1 MGAQDIITKNPQPE
15 QTAPGVTVGTRLFVD
30 EYNTRVFSYSTSS
43 ILGKRRV
50 GLIDPKNVK
59 GDIKPTMQSMEAGA
73 SVISL
78 QEVITGYSGTVD
90 ASVHDYSTLAMQEAV
105 GTTAGVIDHQYPS
118 SPVNGDLAT
127 GSTKDLI
134 QLDTGDAT
142 AFTSYVGYP
151 IEVSSQAGEKL
162 IAYIK
167 SVNTANDTI
176 TPEYPLDE
184 VPATSGTC
192 KLLEGFVLEGG
203 GNITRQREF
212 IFAQDF
218 NNGASHRTVVWRAQ
232 STTGMQIAG
241 QGGAI
246 VMTPLQLK
254 VQGHTRTVDSLLQN
268 VPVTVFGKFGRSNVA

>member
-1 MGAQDIITKNPQPE
+1 
-15 QTAPGVTVGTRLFVD
+15 
-30 EYNTRVFSYSTSS
+30 
-43 ILGKRRV
+43 
-50 GLIDPKNVK
+50 LIDPKNVK

-90 ASVHDYSTLAMQEAV
+90 TAVQDYSTLAMQEAV
-105 GTTAGVIDHQYPS
+105 GTTAGVIDQQYPS

-142 AFTSYVGYP
+142 AFASYVGYP
-151 IEVSSQAGEKL
+151 VEVTSQAGEKL

-167 SVNTANDTI
+167 SVNTVNDTI
-176 TPEYPLDE
+176 VPEYPLDE
-184 VPATSGTC
+184 VPATAGTC

-241 QGGAI
+241 NGGAI

-268 VPVTVFGKFGRSNVA
+268 VPVTVFGKYGRSNVA